1 MEAILYQC
9 KQDYYKIKM
18 LTNSIPRITT
28 KEMSGKYIKKGM
40 GRVSN
45 RHHTRKSSTKED
57 SNRENEQ
64 KKKYKTNQKQI
75 INYRNTL
82 FISNYFKCKCI
93 TLIN

>member
-64 KKKYKTNQKQI
+64 KKNIRQTKSK
-75 INYRNTL
+75 
-82 FISNYFKCKCI
+82 
-93 TLIN
+93 

>member
-45 RHHTRKSSTKED
+45 RHPTRKSSTKED

-64 KKKYKTNQKQI
+64 TKNIRQTKSK
-75 INYRNTL
+75 
-82 FISNYFKCKCI
+82 
-93 TLIN
+93 